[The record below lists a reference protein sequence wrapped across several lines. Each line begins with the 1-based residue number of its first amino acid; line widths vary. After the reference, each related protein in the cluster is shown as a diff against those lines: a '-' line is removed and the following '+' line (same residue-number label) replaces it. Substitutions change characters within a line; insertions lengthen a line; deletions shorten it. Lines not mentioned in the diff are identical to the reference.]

1 MRRTFG
7 NWDMHAEGDLSGGK
21 RVGERG
27 AKFVIRAAVTLLRS
41 LRCGRL
47 RGVYSKVAATVPRL
61 DAIAVDL
68 HVDAMEFAVPTRGFG
83 IIAEGVVASAVGI
96 TQGYRP
102 HDVIVIVKRQA
113 AGFLGEVLHGLMRFD
128 GGVMGIGK
136 LVCNSLRIV

>member
-47 RGVYSKVAATVPRL
+47 RGVHSKVAASISRL
-61 DAIAVDL
+61 DAVAVDL
-68 HVDAMEFAVPTRGFG
+68 HLDAMEFTVPTSGFG
-83 IIAEGVVASAVGI
+83 IIAEGVVASAVGRA
-96 TQGYRP
+96 QGDSP
-102 HDVIVIVKRQA
+102 HDVIVVV
-113 AGFLGEVLHGLMRFD
+113 E
-128 GGVMGIGK
+128 
-136 LVCNSLRIV
+136 